1 MMKIEQE
8 RGAALIAVV
17 ALAAITAVI
26 GVSISVAVLSGTS
39 SSTST
44 RSNVQ
49 ARAAADAGIDS
60 LYSKIAA
67 GNYICSASST
77 TVPVFTATVQYRDA
91 GGSTLSCSGSTLTSG
106 TPAAATIT
114 STGTAANKS
123 TTIGASN
130 TKTIKADLS
139 VTAPVTGGSLNNV
152 LFSESGFTLSTN
164 TDFEGSTDDA
174 NDANTYSN
182 GTIICKTKSDVEGTL
197 YSEGNISLE
206 GSCETAGSAWAG
218 GTVTFSSQAVAGGDV
233 WAAGSGLLDVSTG
246 HVAGSIIANG
256 SITVGRNGANSAIC
270 PGTSVALNVCGT
282 VASLGGTVTT
292 SNGALIGGS
301 VYAKSG
307 VAVGGYGNSDVAV
320 GADVLSIT
328 GNFTNGGGNG
338 QGKVSGSVRVGG
350 TITGGSSYIADIS
363 GSCKGTAA
371 SPFAAC
377 GSTLVIP
384 APRPAIALPATL
396 GYPTT
401 TVVNKP
407 PRQQMP
413 QINSGTSDISNWTSA
428 GFTAVTYTAA
438 TASAA
443 GYATSCDQA
452 LDYLSTTHTGNILL
466 VIKGCSSPL
475 TFSHS
480 TITLGGNMAIMSSG
494 GFTTNDTFTLKANGS
509 TQYGFEFIVPADS
522 SNVTWTPVSGTS
534 PTQYSPT
541 CSGTSGKISI
551 QNTTVTNVAWFIYSP
566 CSITF
571 QNQLNGFQGQIYGG
585 AVNYPNDSI
594 IKLVKFTIPG
604 IGSDGTA
611 SGSVLASATINSR
624 YDVSG

>member
-1 MMKIEQE
+1 MKTENE
-8 RGAALIAVV
+8 RGAALVAVV
-17 ALAAITAVI
+17 ALTAITAVI
-26 GVSISVAVLSGTS
+26 GVAISAAVLSGTA
-39 SSTST
+39 SSTRT

-60 LYSKIAA
+60 LYAKIAA
-67 GNYICSASST
+67 GNYICSGSST

-91 GGSTLSCSGSTLTSG
+91 GGSTLSCAGSTLTTG

-123 TTIGASN
+123 TQIGYSN
-130 TKTIKADLS
+130 TKVIKADLA

-164 TDFEGSTDDA
+164 TDFEGSTDNA

-197 YSEGNISLE
+197 YSEGNISLQ

-218 GTVTFSSQAVAGGDV
+218 GTVTFSSQAISGGDV
-233 WAAGSGLLDVSTG
+233 WAAGTGLLDVSTG

-256 SITVGRNGANSAIC
+256 NITIGSNGANTAVC
-270 PGTSVALNVCGT
+270 PGTSSVLNVCGT

-292 SNGALIGGS
+292 TNGAKIGGS
-301 VYAKSG
+301 IYAKSG
-307 VAVGGYGNSDVAV
+307 IAVGGYGNTDYAA

-328 GNFTNGGGNG
+328 GNFTNGAANG
-338 QGKVSGSVRVGG
+338 DGHVGGSVRVGG
-350 TITGGSSYIADIS
+350 TIGGKKSDIANVA
-363 GSCKGTAA
+363 GSCQGTANA
-371 SPFAAC
+371 NYVAC
-377 GSTLVIP
+377 GSTLTIP
-384 APRPAIALPATL
+384 APRPAIALPAAL
-396 GYPTT
+396 GYPNT

-413 QINSGTSDISNWTSA
+413 RINSATSDLNTWGSSGWTV
-428 GFTAVTYTAA
+428 TTYTAS

-443 GYATSCDQA
+443 GYATSCAQA
-452 LDYLSTTHTGNILL
+452 LNWLSTSHSGNNLI
-466 VIKGCSSPL
+466 VIQGCSSPL
-475 TFSHS
+475 TFNSAS
-480 TITLGGNMAIMSSG
+480 ITIGGNVAIMNSG
-494 GFTTNDTFTLKANGS
+494 GFTTNSTFTLKSTGS
-509 TQYGFEFIVPADS
+509 TEYGFEFIVPADS
-522 SNVTWTPVSGTS
+522 SNVTWTPVAGTS

-541 CSGTSGKISI
+541 CSGTSGNISI
-551 QNTTVTNVAWFIYSP
+551 QNTTITNVAWFIYTP
-566 CSITF
+566 CSINF
-571 QNQLNGFQGQIYGG
+571 QNVLNGFQGQIYGG
-585 AVNYPNDSI
+585 SVNYPNDST

-611 SGSVLASATINSR
+611 SGTVLASATINSR
-624 YDVSG
+624 YDVAG